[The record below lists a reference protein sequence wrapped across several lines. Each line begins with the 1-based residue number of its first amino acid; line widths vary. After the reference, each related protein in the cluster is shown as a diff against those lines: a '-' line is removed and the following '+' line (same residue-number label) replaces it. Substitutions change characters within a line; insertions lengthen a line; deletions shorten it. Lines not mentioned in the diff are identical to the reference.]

1 MDQTLAFEIG
11 AVFFLVVLFMAGTKV
26 GGVFPKLGKNIKYVL
41 IAGVVCVIA
50 FGALRMWPQA
60 YGALSSIVDFSSDTP
75 PARATPSQDD
85 AAAPA
90 KVTLPKRVNP
100 AAGKVAE
107 VEYVIP
113 AAPEPTLLPKKVEAK
128 PEPAIAESTM
138 SEKENRGKHMIKSI
152 GRALHFGR
160 KDKDEVR
167 RPQ

>member
-1 MDQTLAFEIG
+1 
-11 AVFFLVVLFMAGTKV
+11 MAGTKV

-60 YGALSSIVDFSSDTP
+60 YGGLSSLVDFSSDTA
-75 PARATPSQDD
+75 PAHATISQDNSV
-85 AAAPA
+85 APA

-100 AAGKVAE
+100 AAGKAAE
-107 VEYVIP
+107 VEYVIQ
-113 AAPEPTLLPKKVEAK
+113 AAPQPALLPEKAEAK
-128 PEPAIAESTM
+128 PEPAVAEPSAAQ
-138 SEKENRGKHMIKSI
+138 EKENRGKHVIKSI

-160 KDKDEVR
+160 KDKDDDR